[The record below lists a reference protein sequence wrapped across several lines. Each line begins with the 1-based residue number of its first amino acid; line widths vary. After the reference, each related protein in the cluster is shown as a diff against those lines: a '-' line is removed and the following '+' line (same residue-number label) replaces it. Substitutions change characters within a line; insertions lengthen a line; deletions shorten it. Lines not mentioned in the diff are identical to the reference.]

1 MEKLFKIDDFDIK
14 LDTEFIGR
22 NFIYCEE
29 IESTNSYLLNTESEK
44 LPHGTVV
51 LAEHQSKGKGSKN
64 REWQSLKG
72 QNLTF
77 SILLNNAKFLPKDLN
92 ILVFTST
99 LSIAM
104 LLEYRYQLK
113 VSLKWPNDVLINS
126 KKTAGILLESVFE
139 GSKIKRVVI
148 GIGMNLNQTI
158 FPAKFI
164 YPATSL
170 KNETGRIIK
179 REIFLAELLNSFEEL
194 LQKTLLDKN
203 SILNDWRS
211 RCDMIGKRISIA
223 EGDKFREGIF
233 EDVDNNG
240 FLLLRTKTKIEAIHF
255 GDVSIR

>member
-1 MEKLFKIDDFDIK
+1 MENLFKFDDFDIK
-14 LDTEFIGR
+14 LDTELIGR

-51 LAEHQSKGKGSKN
+51 LAEHQSKGKGRKN

-77 SILLNNAKFLPKDLN
+77 SILLNNAKLLPKDLN
-92 ILVFTST
+92 ILVFTSA
-99 LSIAM
+99 LSIAL

-164 YPATSL
+164 FPATSL
-170 KNETGRIIK
+170 KNEIGRNIK

-223 EGDKFREGIF
+223 EGDKLREGIF
-233 EDVDNNG
+233 EDIDNDG
-240 FLLLRTKTKIEAIHF
+240 FLLLRTKTKTEAIHF

>member
-1 MEKLFKIDDFDIK
+1 MENLFKIDDFDIK

-29 IESTNSYLLNTESEK
+29 IDSTNSYLLNVDSEK
-44 LPHGTVV
+44 LPNGTVI
-51 LAEHQSKGKGSKN
+51 LAEHQSKGKGRKD
-64 REWQSLKG
+64 REWQSMKG

-77 SILLNNAKFLPKDLN
+77 SILLNNPKVLPKDLN
-92 ILVFTST
+92 MLVFTSA
-99 LSIAM
+99 LSIAL
-104 LLEYRYQLK
+104 LLEYRYQLN

-148 GIGMNLNQTI
+148 GIGVNLNQTI

-170 KNETGRIIK
+170 KNEMGKNIK
-179 REIFLAELLNSFEEL
+179 RELFLAEILNSFEEL

-211 RCDMIGKRISIA
+211 RCDMIGKRISIL
-223 EGDKFREGIF
+223 EGDNIREGIF
-233 EDVDNNG
+233 EDIDING
-240 FLLLRTKTKIEAIHF
+240 FLLLRTKTKTESIHF